1 MCIRDRNGTNIV
13 NVTYDLTNQIN
24 EKLTHTLHNIK
35 SVIDDFEKI
44 DNTDNM
50 QAIANLENISVYL
63 ELIKKCSESE
73 AIPTGWIDDNDI
85 LSSCLLYTSR
95 CV

>member
-1 MCIRDRNGTNIV
+1 
-13 NVTYDLTNQIN
+13 
-24 EKLTHTLHNIK
+24 
-35 SVIDDFEKI
+35 
-44 DNTDNM
+44 M

-85 LSSCLLYTSR
+85 LSRAQTTAKKELAEKEAAVISNRKYMDELFYIRLLFD
-95 CV
+95 